1 MGKVIT
7 KAKHLLNVLGIVLL
21 LGVSAVSWTHGTM
34 RHSYINALLNSVG
47 DPPDTIISVQERS
60 RVRVLFDTLKK
71 LNLNDWALSHASRY
85 VPEATFTGL
94 KYLSISTY
102 QRNVFYVYASFCVP

>member
-21 LGVSAVSWTHGTM
+21 LGVSAVSWTHGSM
-34 RHSYINALLNSVG
+34 RHSYINALLSRVG

-60 RVRVLFDTLKK
+60 RVRILFDTLKK
-71 LNLNDWALSHASRY
+71 LNLNDWALPYASWY
-85 VPEATFTGL
+85 AQQVTFTNL

-102 QRNVFYVYASFCVP
+102 QRNVFYVYASFSVP